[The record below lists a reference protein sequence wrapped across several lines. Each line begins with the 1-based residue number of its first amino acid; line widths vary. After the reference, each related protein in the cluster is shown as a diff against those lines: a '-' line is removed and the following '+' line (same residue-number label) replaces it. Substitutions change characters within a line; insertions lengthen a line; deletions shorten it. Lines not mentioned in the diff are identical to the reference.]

1 MAVVAHGMALGAS
14 INHALA
20 PTGGVASTLQNIL
33 VIAKKIVDGNPY
45 VRSPSQL
52 FSNPTDLCAAVGASD
67 PITAPFLQ

>member
-33 VIAKKIVDGNPY
+33 VIAKKIVHGNPY

-52 FSNPTDLCAAVGASD
+52 FSNPTDLGAAVGASD

>member
-33 VIAKKIVDGNPY
+33 VIGVAKKIVQSL
-45 VRSPSQL
+45 R
-52 FSNPTDLCAAVGASD
+52 
-67 PITAPFLQ
+67 